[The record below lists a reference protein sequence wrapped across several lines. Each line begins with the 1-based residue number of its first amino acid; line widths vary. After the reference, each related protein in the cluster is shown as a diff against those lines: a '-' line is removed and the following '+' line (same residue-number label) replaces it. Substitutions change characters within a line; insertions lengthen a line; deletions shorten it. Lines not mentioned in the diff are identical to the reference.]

1 MIWIIITTIY
11 LLIGFYFSK
20 PDEWNIF
27 IKIIAHIFWLPVVV
41 GLYLILLFAYKK
53 DKKLK

>member
-1 MIWIIITTIY
+1 MIWIIIAIVY
-11 LLIGFYFSK
+11 LLIGFFFSK

-41 GLYLILLFAYKK
+41 VLYLTLLIAHKK
-53 DKKLK
+53 G